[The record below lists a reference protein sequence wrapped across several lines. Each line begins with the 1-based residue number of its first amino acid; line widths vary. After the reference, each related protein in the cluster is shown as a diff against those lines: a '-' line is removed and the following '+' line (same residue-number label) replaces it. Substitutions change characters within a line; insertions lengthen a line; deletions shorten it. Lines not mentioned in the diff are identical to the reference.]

1 MTRRSALMSRK
12 EHETI
17 IKKGIE
23 LEERLF
29 SPLTLENIVIIE
41 NQLKVLLKQ
50 KKREYVAVPV
60 GQPYG
65 GPKRY
70 MALPRDDVDVA
81 HHAYISVLHGISPEI
96 GMPYDLEAQ
105 RYRLEN
111 GGDISDPSHYPPQ
124 FLNFLSFHFNK
135 RYK

>member
-50 KKREYVAVPV
+50 
-60 GQPYG
+60 
-65 GPKRY
+65 
-70 MALPRDDVDVA
+70 
-81 HHAYISVLHGISPEI
+81 
-96 GMPYDLEAQ
+96 
-105 RYRLEN
+105 
-111 GGDISDPSHYPPQ
+111 
-124 FLNFLSFHFNK
+124 
-135 RYK
+135 